1 MNLVSIG
8 FYIESTVEPQKVKK
22 VIAEI
27 PGKHFV
33 RQSIVAAQCGKK
45 IIAALCYQGTCNT
58 ILFNFWIKAMLV
70 PELKPGQI
78 VIVDNAAIHKSEE
91 TKKLIE
97 GVDSKLMFLPP
108 YSPDLNPIEHYWA
121 WLKKKIRD
129 TVYIRKTL
137 DEAISN
143 AMGG

>member
-1 MNLVSIG
+1 M
-8 FYIESTVEPQKVKK
+8 
-22 VIAEI
+22 
-27 PGKHFV
+27 

-45 IIAALCYQGTCNT
+45 IVAAQCYQGTCNT
-58 ILFNFWIKAMLV
+58 MLFDFWIKEMLI

-97 GVDSKLMFLPP
+97 DVGSKLMFLPP

-121 WLKKKIRD
+121 WLKKKVRG
-129 TVYIRKTL
+129 TAHRFETL
-137 DEAISN
+137 DEAISC